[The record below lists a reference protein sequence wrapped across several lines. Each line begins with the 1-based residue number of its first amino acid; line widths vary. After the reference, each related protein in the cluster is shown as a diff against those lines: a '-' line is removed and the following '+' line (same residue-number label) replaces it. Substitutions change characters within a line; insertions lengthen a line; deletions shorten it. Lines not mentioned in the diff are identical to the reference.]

1 MKLPDNFNIAYYEAR
16 YSDDDT
22 PIEQIVTE
30 VKERGYLTKSDLI
43 TVSIW
48 KSKYRNVHY
57 IEQNSDAIIEDKT
70 RAALCPYTTEYDR
83 INGLRCLGGVDWA
96 TASAI
101 LHWFHRDPYPIWDR
115 PALETIQFDK
125 NQYKNDFERWD
136 AYVSFCRDIAEQK
149 RVNMRTLD
157 RALWQFSKS
166 KAT

>member
-1 MKLPDNFNIAYYEAR
+1 MKLSDNFNIAYYEAR

-70 RAALCPYTTEYDR
+70 RAALRPDTTEYDR
-83 INGLRCLGGVDWA
+83 INGLRCLRGVDWA

-101 LHWFHRDPYPIWDR
+101 LHWFHQDLYPIWDR

-125 NQYKNDFERWD
+125 NQYKNDFERWQ
-136 AYVSFCRDIAEQK
+136 AYVSFCRNVAAQKGVDI
-149 RVNMRTLD
+149 RTLD

-166 KAT
+166 KKT

>member
-1 MKLPDNFNIAYYEAR
+1 MKLSDNFNIAYYAAR

-22 PIEQIVTE
+22 PIERIVTE
-30 VKERGYLTKSDLI
+30 VKERGYLTKPDLI

-48 KSKYRNVHY
+48 KSKYRNVGRVK
-57 IEQNSDAIIEDKT
+57 QNSDNLVEEIT
-70 RAALCPYTTEYDR
+70 RTALYPDTPEFDR
-83 INGLRCLGGVDWA
+83 INDLCRLRGVSLA

-101 LHWFHRDPYPIWDR
+101 LHWFHQDPYPIWDQ
-115 PALETIQFDK
+115 PALATIQFDK
-125 NQYKNDFERWD
+125 DQYKNDLERWG

-149 RVNMRTLD
+149 GVNMRSLD